1 VGHRIQLTL
10 PAAAVSDYGEA
21 AARRHFAEAGLDVDL
36 AIVSDDQGTSLRHT
50 RSDLR
55 ETTFASQPALV
66 GA

>member
-1 VGHRIQLTL
+1 M
-10 PAAAVSDYGEA
+10 
-21 AARRHFAEAGLDVDL
+21 DVDL
-36 AIVSDDQGTSLRHT
+36 EIVGDDQATSLRQT